1 MTQTFAPDSP
11 RLLSL
16 TDLEL
21 PWYRSIFRS
30 FLMSTLLQASLVA
43 LLFTALSNHAVQ
55 LKVKQA
61 VTLVMPLD
69 LSPMAPHKP
78 AVMQG
83 GGGGGDRS
91 LLPASKG
98 RLPKVAVRQ
107 FVPPSAVVANAA
119 PRLTMEASILAPPDI
134 ALPNVTMPNYG
145 DPLGKIG
152 PASNGTGSGGGI
164 GSGKGGGVG
173 SGTGGGTGPGE
184 GGGFGGGVY
193 QIGGGVSK
201 PVAIYSP
208 EPEYS
213 DEGRRARL
221 QGTVIVE
228 VVVDPNGATRNPKVI
243 QSLGLGLDE
252 QALKTLA
259 TWRFKPAFK
268 DGKAVAVLADIY
280 VGFHLL

>member
-1 MTQTFAPDSP
+1 LDSP

-16 TDLEL
+16 SDVGL
-21 PWYRSIFRS
+21 PWYRSILRS
-30 FLMSTLLQASLVA
+30 FLMSTLLQACVVA
-43 LLFTALSNHAVQ
+43 LLFTLLSNRTVQ

-69 LSPMAPHKP
+69 VAAAAPK
-78 AVMQG
+78 ASATKG

-98 RLPKVAVRQ
+98 RLPKTAVRQ
-107 FVPPSAVVANAA
+107 FVPPSAVLHNAA
-119 PRLTMEASILAPPDI
+119 PRLTMEAAILAPPDVV
-134 ALPNVTMPNYG
+134 LPNVNMPNYG

-152 PASNGTGSGGGI
+152 PPSSGAGSGGGI

-173 SGTGGGTGPGE
+173 SGSGGGVGPGE
-184 GGGFGGGVY
+184 GGGFGAGVY
-193 QIGGGVSK
+193 SIGGGVTK
-201 PVAIYSP
+201 PVPIYAP

-213 DEGRRARL
+213 DEGRRARV

-228 VVVDPNGATRNPKVI
+228 LIVDPSGKTRNFKVL

-252 QALKTLA
+252 QALKTVA
-259 TWRFKPAFK
+259 TWRFKPGTK
-268 DGKAVAVLADIY
+268 DGKAVAVIADIY
-280 VGFHLL
+280 LGFHLL